1 MKERNEF
8 RNLVREIVNS
18 YEIKAKSVTSLI
30 RQTVKKINNFRQEEV
45 QIAEHLKETLA
56 KKRSLRRKDFDTMI
70 ADIRDQQAKKEKE
83 ITHMVENFCEEE
95 EETVA
100 QLRKILSGENLCTLD
115 DFQIIK
121 KRMLRR
127 PNGKERRLT
136 LMLKNFHRDQEEL
149 TAAFRKLL
157 EKGSQVKIKDF
168 KAMIKAFHIEHQ
180 DEVSGVDEML
190 EEFERV
196 KDEISTKWQKVL
208 VTVNK
213 GEYRAPL
220 AEP

>member
-8 RNLVREIVNS
+8 RNLVEEIVNS

-45 QIAEHLKETLA
+45 QIAEKLKETLA

-100 QLRKILSGENLCTLD
+100 QLRGILSGESLCTLD
-115 DFQIIK
+115 DFQILK

-180 DEVSGVDEML
+180 DEVSEVDEML

-196 KDEISTKWQKVL
+196 KDEISNKWQKVL